1 MRNIYTCFK
10 WVIDEADIRIEGKS
24 ADLSRARWKLGD
36 YDLNA
41 IETASQAREGLPG
54 SEAIGLTVGGTE
66 AKASLKDAL
75 SRGLDAVWHINT
87 GELKVEDHRISSQAL
102 AAVLKQN
109 ADAALV
115 ICAEGSQDLFG
126 RQTAPRI
133 AAALDWPVVTSVAEL
148 SIKGND
154 LMATRKLEDCIE
166 KVRVELPAVV
176 SVLPSINSPEYPK
189 LKAIM
194 AAKKKPIFEVAIT
207 ELELKDAQ
215 GFLSQDEGY
224 VMNRKNIVIKEG
236 TAEEKA
242 AQLVESLKKDG
253 VL

>member
-1 MRNIYTCFK
+1 MRNIYACFK

-24 ADLSRARWKLGD
+24 ADFTRARWKIGD

-41 IETASQAREGLPG
+41 IEAANQVKESLPG
-54 SEAIGLTVGGTE
+54 SEAIGLTVGDAD

-87 GELKVEDHRISSQAL
+87 GESKIEDHRTSSQAL

-109 ADAALV
+109 ANAALV

-133 AAALDWPVVTSVAEL
+133 AAALNWPVVTSVAEL
-148 SIKGND
+148 SIQGSV
-154 LMATRKLEDCIE
+154 LEATRKLEGCIE
-166 KVRVELPAVV
+166 KVNVELPAVV
-176 SVLPSINSPEYPK
+176 SVLPSINAPEYPK

-194 AAKKKPIFEVAIT
+194 EAKKKPIFEVEIS

-215 GFLSQDEGY
+215 GLHSQDEGY

-236 TAEEKA
+236 STEEKV